1 MFLPHCL
8 SNSEDRLACIADLQV
23 VHADGQD
30 HSHQRLRG
38 RLCISLTACTH
49 RSMRITTSFC
59 SAEAKKFSPVLQK
72 TNRLLLYIRVYD
84 ENWYVAHQLIYQMK
98 IGVRSGD
105 SRKWTDR
112 RSETV
117 RRERKKTLSLLCASQ
132 LVASDVAASWVA
144 RSFAKKIFKK
154 NPSDQGS
161 GEPFRRWF
169 EIHRTGSPY
178 RWTGS

>member
-8 SNSEDRLACIADLQV
+8 SNSEDRLACIADLEV

-30 HSHQRLRG
+30 HSHQSLRG

-59 SAEAKKFSPVLQK
+59 SSEAKNFSPCYKRQIGCCCTFVS
-72 TNRLLLYIRVYD
+72 T
-84 ENWYVAHQLIYQMK
+84 MK
-98 IGVRSGD
+98 IGT
-105 SRKWTDR
+105 SRTNWYTKWKLVF
-112 RSETV
+112 EAPIPGNEQIAV
-117 RRERKKTLSLLCASQ
+117 PKLWGEGKKTLSLLCASQ
-132 LVASDVAASWVA
+132 LVASDVAASLLA
-144 RSFAKKIFKK
+144 RSFAKKNFKK
-154 NPSDQGS
+154 NFSDQDS

-178 RWTGS
+178 RWTRS